1 MTVLDP
7 ARRLLADLGTR
18 VKLRGCASVGPSTTV
33 LGRVWVRGKGEVHL
47 AEGVVLDARAAPIE
61 LCAHRGAEIRI
72 GAGVRIEGGASLE
85 AVSRIEVGAEA
96 KLGSFC
102 KILDNHFHPVGGWNR
117 ERRPPSRPVMIEE
130 RAEVGARAILLPGA
144 RVGSGAVVPAGAV
157 ISRSFGLP
165 ASRPPPAGED
175 GGTLPAGRPPQS
187 DGGDL
192 PSPSFLGRVRG
203 AIGILRAAWYLRAC
217 QWSPRV
223 RATGF
228 VRVMNEGTVRIGDRT
243 TFLGGMIA
251 TAIACRPGA
260 SIEIGS
266 RTIFNYGVSLEAW
279 KSIRIGSRAMFG
291 SLVRV
296 SDRHD
301 CLAGPVVIG
310 DDVWIAHGATIEPG
324 VTVGSGSVV
333 AAGSVV
339 SCDVPPGSLAIG
351 NPARCMSL
359 SLRSNESRGAEPT
372 GPANAADAG

>member
-1 MTVLDP
+1 
-7 ARRLLADLGTR
+7 
-18 VKLRGCASVGPSTTV
+18 
-33 LGRVWVRGKGEVHL
+33 
-47 AEGVVLDARAAPIE
+47 VVLDARAAPIE

-72 GAGVRIEGGASLE
+72 GPGVRIEGGASLE
-85 AVSRIEVGAEA
+85 AVSRIEVGAQA

-102 KILDNHFHPVGGWNR
+102 KILDNHLHLVGGWDR
-117 ERRPPSRPVMIEE
+117 DRRPPSRPVVIEE

-144 RVGSGAVVPAGAV
+144 RVGSGAVVPADAV

-165 ASRPPPAGED
+165 ASRPPLAGED
-175 GGTLPAGRPPQS
+175 RGTLPAGRPALS

-192 PSPSFLGRVRG
+192 PSPSFPGKLRA
-203 AIGILRAAWYLRAC
+203 AIGILRGAWYLRAC
-217 QWSPRV
+217 QRSQRV

-266 RTIFNYGVSLEAW
+266 RSAFNYGVSLEARE
-279 KSIRIGSRAMFG
+279 SIRIGSRAMFG

-301 CLAGPVVIG
+301 SRAGPIVIG

-324 VTVGSGSVV
+324 VTIGSGSVV

-339 SCDVPPGSLAIG
+339 SSDVPPGSLAIG

-359 SLRSNESRGAEPT
+359 RLRSNEPRRAEPAGT
-372 GPANAADAG
+372 ANAADAG

>member
-1 MTVLDP
+1 MIAFDR
-7 ARRLLADLGTR
+7 ARPLLAVIGTR
-18 VKLRGCASVGPSTTV
+18 MKLRRCASVGPSTV
-33 LGRVWVRGKGEVHL
+33 ALGRVWVRGRGQVHL
-47 AEGVVLDARAAPIE
+47 ANGVVLDARAAPIE

-72 GAGVRIEGGASLE
+72 GPGVRIEGGASLE

-102 KILDNHFHPVGGWNR
+102 KILDNHLHPVGGWDR
-117 ERRPPSRPVMIEE
+117 DHRPPSRPVVIGE
-130 RAEVGARAILLPGA
+130 RAAVGARAILLPGA
-144 RVGSGAVVPAGAV
+144 RVGSGAVVPPGAV
-157 ISRSFGLP
+157 ISRSFGSP
-165 ASRPPPAGED
+165 AMSHAGEV
-175 GGTLPAGRPPQS
+175 GGALLTGYPPRS
-187 DGGDL
+187 DGSGP
-192 PSPSFLGRVRG
+192 PSPWFPGRLRG
-203 AIGILRAAWYLRAC
+203 VIAILRAAWYLRAC
-217 QWSPRV
+217 QRSRRV

-251 TAIACRPGA
+251 TTIDCGPDA

-266 RTIFNYGVSLEAW
+266 KTIFNYGVSLEARR
-279 KSIRIGSRAMFG
+279 SIRIGSRTMFG

-296 SDRHD
+296 ADRHD

-324 VTVGSGSVV
+324 VTIGSGSVV

-339 SCDVPPGSLAIG
+339 SSDVPPGSLAIG

-359 SLRSNESRGAEPT
+359 RLRSSEPRRPEPA
-372 GPANAADAG
+372 GPSSAADAG